1 VYAKSP
7 AYVEILR
14 LKNPLSYGTAS
25 WDTALS
31 LKACFLLALSRKAE
45 YKIRIRLDLRDH
57 LMHALCLCTFGIL
70 FVDEDH
76 PIRPIHIFV
85 CILH

>member
-45 YKIRIRLDLRDH
+45 YKIRIRFV
-57 LMHALCLCTFGIL
+57 ALL
-70 FVDEDH
+70 FMN
-76 PIRPIHIFV
+76 
-85 CILH
+85 